1 MKKAQIAQEVLFAIG
16 IIVLIFIIL
25 MIFTS
30 NRKVA
35 YYELEHNVKAASD
48 CHNFANIMSTVYAA
62 DDGTQANLR
71 IDYSISIANNS
82 VLRIDHE
89 GQARA
94 ICSSYAKIQAGTYS
108 GNLLIKKENGSL
120 VISAA

>member
-48 CHNFANIMSTVYAA
+48 CHNLANIMSTVYAA
-62 DDGTQANLR
+62 DDGTQVNMR
-71 IDYSISIANNS
+71 TDYSISIANNS
-82 VLRIDHE
+82 VLRIDYE
-89 GQARA
+89 GQLRA
-94 ICSSYAKIQAGTYS
+94 MCSSYAKIPVGNYS
-108 GNLLIKKENGSL
+108 GNLLIKKENGGL
-120 VISAA
+120 IINAA